1 MKTIDLQDLG
11 WDPALQ
17 YYLDEYDNPDAVAGR
32 VCRLDRGLCRL
43 LTVGGERAAI
53 WSPSLPV
60 VDGDTVDGPA
70 VGDWCLAAPDND
82 RLRLLALL
90 PRRTCFTRGRASG
103 GRAEQVIAANVDV
116 AFVVLGLDGDFSL
129 RRIERY
135 LTLARHSGARPV
147 VLLNK
152 ADLHPDAGDVEALA
166 AEAARVSPGVTVLPL
181 SARAG
186 RGLDAVRAELAGGAT
201 GVLLGSS
208 GVGKSTTINGL
219 LGRDRLP
226 TSEVRASDD
235 TGRHT
240 TTHRELLPL
249 PGGGVVID
257 TPGLREVGVL
267 GQAQDLQEVFP
278 DVMEHAA
285 SCRFGDCGHHQ
296 EPGCAVLQAVEDG
309 ELDAD
314 RLDSYQHLLREL
326 ESADR
331 RRSAYEQR
339 THERKTWGM
348 LRRSLKA
355 HPKYK

>member
-1 MKTIDLQDLG
+1 MKTINLEDLG
-11 WDPALQ
+11 WNPALQ
-17 YYLDEYDNPDAVAGR
+17 YYLDEDDNPDAVAGR

-43 LTVGGERAAI
+43 LTAGGELTAT
-53 WSPSLPV
+53 WSVPLEM
-60 VDGDTVDGPA
+60 VDGDAVEGPA
-70 VGDWCLAAPDND
+70 VGDWCLAAPEAD
-82 RLRLLALL
+82 RARLLALL
-90 PRRTCFTRGRASG
+90 PRRTCFTRARASG

-152 ADLHPDAGDVEALA
+152 ADLFDPQDVEALA
-166 AEAARVSPGVTVLPL
+166 AEAVRVSPGVTVIPL
-181 SARAG
+181 SARTG
-186 RGLDAVRAELAGGAT
+186 QGLEGLRAELAGGAT

-219 LGRDRLP
+219 LGRELLA

-257 TPGLREVGVL
+257 TPGLREVGVM
-267 GQAQDLQEVFP
+267 GEEQDLQEVFP
-278 DVMEHAA
+278 DVMAHAA
-285 SCRFGDCGHHQ
+285 RCRFGDCSHLE
-296 EPGCAVLQAVEDG
+296 EPGCAVRQAVDDG

-314 RLDSYQHLLREL
+314 RLDSYLHLLREL
-326 ESADR
+326 ESAA
-331 RRSAYEQR
+331 RRSSAFEQR
-339 THERKTWGM
+339 AYDRQTWGK
-348 LRRSLKA
+348 LKRSLKA
-355 HPKYK
+355 HPKYR